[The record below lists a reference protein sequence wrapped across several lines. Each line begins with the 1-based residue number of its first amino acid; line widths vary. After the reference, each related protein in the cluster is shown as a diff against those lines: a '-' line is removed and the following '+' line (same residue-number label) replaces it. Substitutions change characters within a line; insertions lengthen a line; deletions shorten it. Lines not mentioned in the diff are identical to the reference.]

1 MRTMDQGQLQKL
13 LASAVSTTPQQNP
26 MMLFSSMTSQA
37 TTPSPPSVWPTIKS
51 HSIPNTIT
59 QQHHNNGLDANLA
72 ALILLQQAIQSQ
84 QALQSLA
91 STPILPSP
99 TISTSSFIPST
110 FNLPLFT
117 SATVPTT
124 LPTPTLTPTTSI
136 ASSVTPQSGTP
147 PGVFNTLNSLLQ
159 NQLESSSSVV
169 MSKCTTPPII
179 IQQSP
184 TPLESLRKIS
194 SVSMPPEFVPVIPT
208 PSASASG
215 SGSLPASS
223 PSTSSKKEEEDEEEE
238 EEEFV
243 DIESVDVAIDGKE
256 KRKAHVEFYRRMK
269 YMRQQ
274 DKALQCGLCKKH
286 VDNHENMMAVHVA
299 EHADAGCYQC
309 RLCGWQAID
318 KYKIYSHMRVEHP
331 RKVDMFVDKRDMP
344 KMCLVLSQ
352 CFPKTSSRPKKESNR
367 NADSYLTEILRGK
380 AAEQTCGVCNARV
393 RRDKAAMIRHVQT
406 NHTIKCKTCK
416 TITTT
421 YDEQQLHQKQE
432 HQLADPKMSVNYAPS
447 AAAIY
452 LLPALE
458 KCFPCDNKQ

>member
-13 LASAVSTTPQQNP
+13 LTAAAAVSTTPQQNP

-37 TTPSPPSVWPTIKS
+37 TTPPPSVWQLKS
-51 HSIPNTIT
+51 HSIPNTT
-59 QQHHNNGLDANLA
+59 TTTHNGLDPNLA
-72 ALILLQQAIQSQ
+72 ALILLQQALQQQ
-84 QALQSLA
+84 QALSSLA

-99 TISTSSFIPST
+99 TISTAPFIPST
-110 FNLPLFT
+110 FSLPLFAT
-117 SATVPTT
+117 ATVPTT
-124 LPTPTLTPTTSI
+124 LPTPTLTPTASIPTSG
-136 ASSVTPQSGTP
+136 TPQSATP
-147 PGVFNTLNSLLQ
+147 PGVFNTLSSLLQ
-159 NQLESSSSVV
+159 MPKQLDSNQVV

-179 IQQSP
+179 IKPTP

-194 SVSMPPEFVPVIPT
+194 SVSMPPEFVPMIPT
-208 PSASASG
+208 PSASG

-223 PSTSSKKEEEDEEEE
+223 PSTSSKKEEEDEDDDED
-238 EEEFV
+238 EFV

-274 DKALQCGLCKKH
+274 DKAIQCGICKKQ
-286 VDNHENMMAVHVA
+286 VENHENSMAVHVA

-318 KYKIYSHMRVEHP
+318 KYKIYTHMRVEHP

-367 NADSYLTEILRGK
+367 NADTYLTEVLRAK
-380 AAEQTCGVCNARV
+380 AQEQSCNVCSARV
-393 RRDKAAMIRHVQT
+393 RKDKAAMIRHVQT

-416 TITTT
+416 AITTT
-421 YDEQQLHQKQE
+421 LDEQQLHQEQE
-432 HQLADPKMSVNYAPS
+432 HQLKDPKMSVHYAPS

-458 KCFPCDNKQ
+458 KCFPSEKQ

>member
-13 LASAVSTTPQQNP
+13 LTAAAAVSTTPQQNP

-37 TTPSPPSVWPTIKS
+37 TTPPIWPIKS
-51 HSIPNTIT
+51 HSLVNTPPT
-59 QQHHNNGLDANLA
+59 QNSIEANLA
-72 ALILLQQAIQSQ
+72 AYILLQQAFQNQ
-84 QALQSLA
+84 QALSAISA
-91 STPILPSP
+91 SSIPTLPSP
-99 TISTSSFIPST
+99 SISTPSFLPSSFS
-110 FNLPLFT
+110 LPLFSSSTIPT
-117 SATVPTT
+117 S
-124 LPTPTLTPTTSI
+124 LPTPTLTPTIQTSGTQC
-136 ASSVTPQSGTP
+136 STP
-147 PGVFNTLNSLLQ
+147 PGVFSTLNSLLQ
-159 NQLESSSSVV
+159 IPTQLDSNR

-179 IQQSP
+179 IKPST
-184 TPLESLRKIS
+184 TPLDTLRKIS
-194 SVSMPPEFVPVIPT
+194 TVSIPSEFVPVIPT

-223 PSTSSKKEEEDEEEE
+223 PSTSSKKEEEDEEDE

-274 DKALQCGLCKKH
+274 DKALQCGMCKKK
-286 VDNHENMMAVHVA
+286 VENHENAMAVHVA
-299 EHADAGCYQC
+299 EHAEAGCYQC

-318 KYKIYSHMRVEHP
+318 KYKIYTHMREEHP

-367 NADSYLTEILRGK
+367 NADTYLTEVLKGPTL
-380 AAEQTCGVCNARV
+380 EQTCKVCNNSV

-416 TITTT
+416 TISTTLEDQLT
-421 YDEQQLHQKQE
+421 HQDES
-432 HQLADPKMSVNYAPS
+432 HQLKDPKMSVHYAPS

-458 KCFPCDNKQ
+458 KCFPNEKQ

>member
-13 LASAVSTTPQQNP
+13 LNAAAAVSTSPQQNP
-26 MMLFSSMTSQA
+26 MMLFSSMTSQT
-37 TTPSPPSVWPTIKS
+37 TTPPVWPIKS
-51 HSIPNTIT
+51 HSVVNTTPT
-59 QQHHNNGLDANLA
+59 QNSFDANLA
-72 ALILLQQAIQSQ
+72 ALFLLQQAYQNQ
-84 QALQSLA
+84 QAL
-91 STPILPSP
+91 STTAFPTLPSP
-99 TISTSSFIPST
+99 SISTPTFIPST
-110 FNLPLFT
+110 FSLPLFSSPT
-117 SATVPTT
+117 TIPTT
-124 LPTPTLTPTTSI
+124 LPTPTLTPTIPTP
-136 ASSVTPQSGTP
+136 VTPQCTTP

-159 NQLESSSSVV
+159 MPTRFDSSKS
-169 MSKCTTPPII
+169 MNKCTTPPII
-179 IQQSP
+179 IKPST
-184 TPLESLRKIS
+184 TPIPDSIRKIS
-194 SVSMPPEFVPVIPT
+194 SVSIPAELVPVIPT

-215 SGSLPASS
+215 SSSLPASS
-223 PSTSSKKEEEDEEEE
+223 PSTSSKKEEEDEDDD

-274 DKALQCGLCKKH
+274 DKALQCGMCKKK
-286 VDNHENMMAVHVA
+286 VENHENAMAVHVA
-299 EHADAGCYQC
+299 EHAEAGCYQC

-318 KYKIYSHMRVEHP
+318 KYKIYTHMREEHP

-367 NADSYLTEILRGK
+367 NADTYLTEILK
-380 AAEQTCGVCNARV
+380 VPTLEQTCRICHGNV
-393 RRDKAAMIRHVQT
+393 RREKAAMIRHVQT

-416 TITTT
+416 TISTTLEDQLIHQ
-421 YDEQQLHQKQE
+421 DES
-432 HQLADPKMSVNYAPS
+432 HQLKEPKMSVHYAPS

-458 KCFPCDNKQ
+458 KCFPNEKQ